1 MLKLHKNSLYLVEG
15 KLLKLTSIKEL
26 RNKTQYMF
34 SNFRQAD
41 GAVFDVYNSQQD
53 EIDAFT
59 LMAEPFQVKMMEEGR
74 SLDKTAELIEIQ
86 DREITCWVMIE
97 AWEDA
102 LARQN
107 ESISDFYERHPT
119 MMD

>member
-1 MLKLHKNSLYLVEG
+1 MLKLHENSFYLVEG
-15 KLLKLTSIKEL
+15 KILKLSFIKKL

-34 SNFRQAD
+34 SNFRH
-41 GAVFDVYNSQQD
+41 GEGKVLDVYNTQQD
-53 EIDAFT
+53 EINAFT

-74 SLDKTAELIEIQ
+74 SLDKTAELVEIQ

-107 ESISDFYERHPT
+107 ESVSDFYERHPT

>member
-15 KLLKLTSIKEL
+15 QLLKLTYIKEL
-26 RNKTQYMF
+26 KNKTQYMF
-34 SNFRQAD
+34 SSFRH
-41 GAVFDVYNSQQD
+41 GEGKVFDVYKTQQD
-53 EIDAFT
+53 EIDAFSS
-59 LMAEPFQVKMMEEGR
+59 MAEPFQVKMMEEGR
-74 SLDKTAELIEIQ
+74 SLDKTSELIEIQ

-97 AWEDA
+97 ALEDA

-107 ESISDFYERHPT
+107 ESVSEFYARHPA